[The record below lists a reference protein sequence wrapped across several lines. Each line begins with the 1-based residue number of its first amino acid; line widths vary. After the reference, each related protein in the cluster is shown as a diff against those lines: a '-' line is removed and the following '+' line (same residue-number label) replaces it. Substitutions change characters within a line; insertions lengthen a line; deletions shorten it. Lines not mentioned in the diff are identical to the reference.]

1 MRPVQTRF
9 ATSTLAVILCFG
21 AVSCGDGDAP
31 DATSAAEATASVP
44 ESSVPETTASVP
56 ESNLPQTTA
65 AASDGSLSTTGSGT
79 AVCDLL
85 SAAEFEAVF
94 SEKVTAQDKQLGDEA
109 ACVYQSSGI
118 GFTAGDLRVG
128 SAGSITGVIQNA
140 GTQGYEDLKKV
151 DGVGDSAAVSVKP
164 ENSMVKAYMTIGDR
178 GYSFTT
184 LGVGQLSASD
194 ITDEQLTR
202 LLKAVTNG

>member
-1 MRPVQTRF
+1 MTMRRVRTRF
-9 ATSTLAVILCFG
+9 ATGTLAVILCFG
-21 AVSCGDGDAP
+21 AVSCGDGDG
-31 DATSAAEATASVP
+31 DALAATTAAEATASVP
-44 ESSVPETTASVP
+44 ESSGRD
-56 ESNLPQTTA
+56 TTA
-65 AASDGSLSTTGSGT
+65 AASDGSRSTTGSGT

-94 SEKVTAQDKQLGDEA
+94 SDKVTTQDKQLGDEA
-109 ACVYQSSGI
+109 ACVYQSSGL

-128 SAGSITGVIQNA
+128 SAGSITSVIQNA
-140 GTQGYEDLKKV
+140 GTQGYEDLKRV
-151 DGVGDSAAVSVKP
+151 GGVGDAAAVSVEP
-164 ENSMVKAYMTIGDR
+164 ENSTVKAYMTVGDR

-194 ITDEQLTR
+194 ITDEQLTL